1 MRALSNETRR
11 ARNQINQT
19 KAAQLFHGLHTQS
32 RARAQVGRAAHTT
45 KCSSDRLQLQGAF
58 PEWRLWPT
66 IWVNLLCVKRA
77 SARGFCIFLDN
88 PSTLYM
94 FISKEKG
101 DECLVGV
108 VMLFLSG
115 QSPSFCF
122 EVCHHIACLNA
133 FFFFSRHSA
142 LSNWDI
148 LLLHHTKSP
157 YMNAHLS
164 QLTRKAFKV
173 HHPCSRA
180 KAKKL
185 GPTKCPILPPFKS
198 AAKHWSPWLSA
209 DKYENGQRNAH

>member
-1 MRALSNETRR
+1 MDF
-11 ARNQINQT
+11 IP
-19 KAAQLFHGLHTQS
+19 KAARGRRLGGLPTPRSVPQTGCSCRGHFQS
-32 RARAQVGRAAHTT
+32 GDFGQPSGLTFCVWRGP
-45 KCSSDRLQLQGAF
+45 LPGGFAF
-58 PEWRLWPT
+58 
-66 IWVNLLCVKRA
+66 
-77 SARGFCIFLDN
+77 FLDN

-115 QSPSFCF
+115 QNPSFCF